1 MTTLRSSPVQRK
13 EIRALRQEIQQ
24 RTGKTPEQLY
34 DERETRIRDSIFLK
48 QPDRIPLFIFP
59 DPCAHYNVR
68 QSAAYYDPA
77 AWRQAL
83 IRENLDFEPDMA
95 SANFSTSGETLATLD
110 VKNKLWP
117 GGPLGDDYEYQ
128 FVEGEFMKEDEYDI
142 FLRDPSDFV
151 ISLLPTS
158 RLRFVGAA
166 FQTAFT
172 EPHVQQF

>member
-1 MTTLRSSPVQRK
+1 
-13 EIRALRQEIQQ
+13 
-24 RTGKTPEQLY
+24 
-34 DERETRIRDSIFLK
+34 
-48 QPDRIPLFIFP
+48 
-59 DPCAHYNVR
+59 
-68 QSAAYYDPA
+68 
-77 AWRQAL
+77 
-83 IRENLDFEPDMA
+83 MA

-142 FLRDPSDFV
+142 FLRDPSDFM